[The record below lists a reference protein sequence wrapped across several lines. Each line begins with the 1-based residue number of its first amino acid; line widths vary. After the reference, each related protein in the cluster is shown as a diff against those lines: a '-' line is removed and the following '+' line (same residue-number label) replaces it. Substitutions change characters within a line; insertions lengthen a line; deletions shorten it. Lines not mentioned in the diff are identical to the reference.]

1 MAVQGEMHLRIWD
14 VQHGACAMLWHRQ
27 NGSAGKLAMID
38 SGNADDWR
46 PSTYLRQQNRQAVDY
61 LFITNADQ
69 DHMSDLDGLWQE
81 KIAVRTLTR
90 NPHPP
95 AAELRKIKAAGGL
108 SNDIE
113 RFLNIHETYNS
124 PVTEPFNLHMGGITQ
139 KTFFNPFPQFQD
151 TNNLSCVVSI
161 EFAGFRILFP
171 GDLEEDGWLALLQR
185 EDFRNEL
192 AGVQILVASHHGRD
206 NGYCEEVFNYCA
218 PRAVIMSDKA
228 IVHDTQYMA
237 QTYRRHVTANH
248 PNGVVVRTTQR
259 QRHVLTTRNDGHIH
273 FAVSSNGDFTIDTEY
288 AG

>member
-1 MAVQGEMHLRIWD
+1 MHLRIWD
-14 VQHGACAMLWHRQ
+14 VQHGACAMLWHRY
-27 NGSAGKLAMID
+27 NGVAGKLAMID
-38 SGNADDWR
+38 SGCADDWR

-69 DHMSDLDGLWQE
+69 DHMSDLDGLWE
-81 KIAVRTLTR
+81 ENIAVRTLTR

-95 AAELRKIKAAGGL
+95 ADELRKIKAAGGL

-113 RFLNIHETYNS
+113 RFLTIHGSYNS
-124 PVTEPFNLHMGGITQ
+124 PVSEPFNLHMGGITY
-139 KTFFNPFPQFQD
+139 KTFYNPFPQFKD
-151 TNNLSCVVSI
+151 TNNLSCVVSF

-171 GDLEEDGWLALLQR
+171 GDLEEDGWLELLQR

-192 AGVQILVASHHGRD
+192 AGVHVLVASHHGRE
-206 NGYCEEVFNYCA
+206 NGYCEAVFDYCS
-218 PRAVIMSDKA
+218 PRAVVMSDKA
-228 IVHDTQYMA
+228 IVHDAQNMA
-237 QTYRRHVTANH
+237 QAYRRHVTANH
-248 PNGVVVRTTQR
+248 PNGVIVRTTQR